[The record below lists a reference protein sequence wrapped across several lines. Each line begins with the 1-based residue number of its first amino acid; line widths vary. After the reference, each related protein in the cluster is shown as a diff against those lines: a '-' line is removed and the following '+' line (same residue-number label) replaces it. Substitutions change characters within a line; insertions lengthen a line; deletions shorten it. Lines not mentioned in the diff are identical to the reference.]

1 MRYFLSLGSN
11 LGDRAHNLE
20 QALSFLKKEKIKILK
35 SSSLYETQPV
45 DYLQQP
51 EFYNQVIEVE
61 TGLKPLDLLDL
72 IKNIEAKMGRK
83 VKAWKGPRIID
94 IDILLAED
102 FVLST
107 ARLTIPHPRLH
118 QRNFVLIPLAE
129 ISPDSSHPLLKKT
142 IKELLESSKDKAKVT
157 KINNL

>member
-72 IKNIEAKMGRK
+72 IKNI
-83 VKAWKGPRIID
+83 
-94 IDILLAED
+94 
-102 FVLST
+102 
-107 ARLTIPHPRLH
+107 
-118 QRNFVLIPLAE
+118 
-129 ISPDSSHPLLKKT
+129 
-142 IKELLESSKDKAKVT
+142 
-157 KINNL
+157 

>member
-11 LGDRAHNLE
+11 LGDRAHNLKR
-20 QALSFLKKEKIKILK
+20 ALSFLKKEKIKILK

-61 TGLKPLDLLDL
+61 TGLKPFDLLQL
-72 IKNIEAKMGRK
+72 IKNIEAKIGRK
-83 VKAWKGPRIID
+83 VKVWKGPRIID

-102 FVLST
+102 FVSST
-107 ARLTIPHPRLH
+107 ARLTIPHPRLA

-129 ISPDSSHPLLKKT
+129 ISPESRHPLLEKT
-142 IKELLESSKDKAKVT
+142 IKELLESSKDKARVT